1 LTNSWQLQVIED
13 RLRERLP
20 LFGVLRRL
28 EFLDPV
34 FDGVQLADL
43 ADGHVNDHLNG
54 AIPGSVYWSHPGI
67 GLMEPPQDRPIG
79 AT

>member
-1 LTNSWQLQVIED
+1 LTRYFSQ
-13 RLRERLP
+13 RLIQQRHASPHTIRSYRDT
-20 LFGVLRRL
+20 F
-28 EFLDPV
+28 
-34 FDGVQLADL
+34 
-43 ADGHVNDHLNG
+43 VNDHLNG

>member
-1 LTNSWQLQVIED
+1 MIITINDHPDI
-13 RLRERLP
+13 
-20 LFGVLRRL
+20 RR
-28 EFLDPV
+28 V
-34 FDGVQLADL
+34 FDGLKMRSVGINYTVGGGTKVKPSREL
-43 ADGHVNDHLNG
+43 VNDHLNG